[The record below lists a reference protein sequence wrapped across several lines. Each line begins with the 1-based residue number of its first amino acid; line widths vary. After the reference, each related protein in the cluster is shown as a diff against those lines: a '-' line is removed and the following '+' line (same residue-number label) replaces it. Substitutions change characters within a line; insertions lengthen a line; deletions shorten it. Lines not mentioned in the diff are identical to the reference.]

1 MDQQA
6 AVTKFHATAGHPI
19 GRAPRLLDRGHAKLR
34 LKWAREELDEL
45 EEAIDA
51 GDIVAQYDAILDAKY
66 FLTGTLVEMGLS
78 DERGFAIVHGSN
90 MAKFV
95 DGQLLRDTEGK
106 VQKPEGWVAPEPQ
119 LEALIREMV
128 LEAEVARMAEMVSK
142 RDSEAPLSHMIA
154 SELATLPAWA
164 VGEVM
169 QRAAVIRN
177 SSPDAGLV
185 GQLIG
190 QGW

>member
-1 MDQQA
+1 MDQQV
-6 AVTKFHATAGHPI
+6 AVNKFHAMAGHPI
-19 GRAPRLLDRGHAKLR
+19 GRAPRLLDKQRAKLR
-34 LKWAREELDEL
+34 LKWAREELAEL
-45 EEAIDA
+45 EEAIDE

-78 DERGFAIVHGSN
+78 DQRGFEIVHGSN

-95 DGQLLRDTEGK
+95 DGQLLRDEHGK

-119 LEALIREMV
+119 LKSLVEELV
-128 LEAEVARMAEMVSK
+128 LEAEVGRMAEIVSK
-142 RDSEAPLSHMIA
+142 RNSEAPLSHMIA

-169 QRAAVIRN
+169 QRAAMIRTN
-177 SSPDAGLV
+177 RLNA
-185 GQLIG
+185 QLIG
-190 QGW
+190 QDW